1 MIRLVVRRAARGA
14 AAPAAAAW
22 LAVALAC
29 APAPEER
36 PAASGG
42 EATAPE
48 ATAPAVPPAAE
59 SEADAGAGSP
69 GPAEEAVVEELPVV
83 VFLGDS
89 LTAGYGL
96 AEEQAWPAVLEERF
110 AAEGLPFE
118 GVNAGVSGDTSAGGL
133 RRLDWVLRTRPDVVV
148 VELGANEGLRG
159 LELAPVEENLR
170 QVVERSRAAGA
181 QVLLVGLRIP
191 PNYGPDYT
199 RRFAEIFPRLAEELG
214 VPLVPFLL
222 EGVGGEPSLN
232 LGDGI
237 HPNVEGQRRVAEVV
251 APHLRPL
258 VAAAA
263 AEGTAGTEAAAG
275 AR

>member
-1 MIRLVVRRAARGA
+1 MIRLSARRTTRRAAA
-14 AAPAAAAW
+14 AACLAA
-22 LAVALAC
+22 ALAC
-29 APAPEER
+29 AAAPEER

-48 ATAPAVPPAAE
+48 ATAPAAPSAAE
-59 SEADAGAGSP
+59 SEPEAGVGLP
-69 GPAEEAVVEELPVV
+69 GPAEEEALPVV

-110 AAEGLPFE
+110 AREGLPFRA
-118 GVNAGVSGDTSAGGL
+118 VNAGVSGDTSAGGL
-133 RRLDWVLRTRPDVVV
+133 RRLDWALRTRPDVIV

-159 LELAPVEENLR
+159 LELGPVEANLR
-170 QVVERSRAAGA
+170 QVVARSRDAGA
-181 QVLLVGLRIP
+181 RVLLVGLRIP

-199 RRFAEIFPRLAEELG
+199 RRFAEIFPRVAGELG

-222 EGVGGEPSLN
+222 DGVGGESSLN
-232 LGDGI
+232 LGDGV
-237 HPNVEGQRRVAEVV
+237 HPNVEGHRRVADVV

-258 VAAAA
+258 VEAAVGHEAAAA
-263 AEGTAGTEAAAG
+263 GV
-275 AR
+275 

>member
-1 MIRLVVRRAARGA
+1 MPFGFAHRVRRHAPLVDLSLLLLLLGGLSGAGCRGDGEPPAGTASAREDVSRQSA
-14 AAPAAAAW
+14 T
-22 LAVALAC
+22 V
-29 APAPEER
+29 
-36 PAASGG
+36 S
-42 EATAPE
+42 EAGPSEPE
-48 ATAPAVPPAAE
+48 APPAAR
-59 SEADAGAGSP
+59 DGR
-69 GPAEEAVVEELPVV
+69 PVV

-110 AAEGLPFE
+110 AEEGVAFRA
-118 GVNAGVSGDTSAGGL
+118 VNAGVSGDTSAGGL

-159 LELAPVEENLR
+159 LELGPVEENLR
-170 QVVERSRAAGA
+170 QVVRRSGEAGA
-181 QVLLVGLRIP
+181 RVLLVGLRIP

-199 RRFAEIFPRLAEELG
+199 RRFAEIYPRVAAELG

-232 LGDGI
+232 LGDGV
-237 HPNVEGQRRVAEVV
+237 HPNVEGHRRVAGVV

-258 VAAAA
+258 VEAA
-263 AEGTAGTEAAAG
+263 AEAPAGAAAG
-275 AR
+275 GS